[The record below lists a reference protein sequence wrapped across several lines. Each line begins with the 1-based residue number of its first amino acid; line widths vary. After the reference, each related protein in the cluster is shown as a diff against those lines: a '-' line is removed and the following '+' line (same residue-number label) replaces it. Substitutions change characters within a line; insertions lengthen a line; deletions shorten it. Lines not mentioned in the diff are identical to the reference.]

1 MNKDNVFDLLS
12 EEIKEKLAGLKITE
26 ATKVQEKL
34 IPQILEG
41 KNIVFQSETGTGKT
55 FAYLLPLINKL
66 EADADASK
74 IRLLIIAPTFE
85 LASQI
90 NAAAKSITSR
100 KTALLIG
107 GAPLKRQIELL
118 KEKPQIICGTAARI
132 IELIKLK
139 KLKLNDLSACIF
151 DECDRLVKKE
161 SFEDTNT
168 LRLLLPKET
177 QIIAC
182 SATINKTVKIFFA
195 GIENEILPPEDI
207 LKKKITHWAIYAEAR
222 DKIDTLRKF
231 INIEKNEKILIFTS
245 RADQVQNI
253 YSKLRY
259 KGIDC
264 MALHAKADKQERKA
278 AIDKFRSGKINILIT
293 SDLASRGLDIQN
305 ISFVV
310 QMDLPSDDDFF
321 IHRSGRTGRAGKK
334 GVNVVIGDEFEMR
347 KYAALEKKLG
357 IIVYP
362 KQIYNGRIVEPID
375 L

>member
-12 EEIKEKLAGLKITE
+12 EEIKEKLKEQGITE

-66 EADADASK
+66 ESDSDTTK
-74 IRLLIIAPTFE
+74 TRLLIIAPTFE

-118 KEKPQIICGTAARI
+118 KEKPQIISGTAARI
-132 IELIKLK
+132 IELIRLK

-161 SFEDTNT
+161 CFEDTNT

-195 GIENEILPPEDI
+195 GIENEVLPPEDI
-207 LKKKITHWAIYAEAR
+207 LRKKITHWAIYAESR
-222 DKIDTLRKF
+222 DKIETLRKF
-231 INIEKNEKILIFTS
+231 LNIVKNEKILIFTS

-259 KGIDC
+259 NGFEC

-278 AIDKFRSGKINILIT
+278 AIDRFRSGKTNILIT
-293 SDLASRGLDIQN
+293 SDLSSRGLDIQN
-305 ISFVV
+305 ISYVI

-321 IHRSGRTGRAGKK
+321 IHRSGRTGRAGKS
-334 GVNVVIGDEFEMR
+334 GVNVVIGDEYEMR

-362 KQIYNGRIVEPID
+362 KQIYKGRIVAPID